1 MLKGIFIDRI
11 GGFSMSD
18 LYNELLKNS
27 IDREADAF
35 VDRNKKY
42 LDKSKEAV
50 SRERNNSYFS

>member
-1 MLKGIFIDRI
+1 
-11 GGFSMSD
+11 MSD

-42 LDKSKEAV
+42 LDKAKEAV